1 MNKKPICQKGG
12 IDLLQIV
19 KFTLPLAAIL
29 LAFTGCETPQM
40 PEPAKHGVSNQPHAE
55 TIVLREGDVL
65 KISFPGSANL
75 DTTQQIRRDGKIS
88 MPLVGEVVAAG
99 MTPDQLKDS
108 LIKLYAPQISSK
120 EVTVALESSSF
131 PIFVTGCVVHPGK
144 ILSDHPMTAL
154 EAVMESGGFDYTTA
168 NLKNVK
174 VIRRENG
181 VLESYTLNLKKVLEG
196 KEDKPFYL
204 KPSDIVFV
212 PERFSWF

>member
-12 IDLLQIV
+12 IDWLPIV

-29 LAFTGCETPQM
+29 LAFTSCETSQM
-40 PEPAKHGVSNQPHAE
+40 PEPAKQGVSNQPHAE

-144 ILSDHPMTAL
+144 MLSDHPMTAL
-154 EAVMESGGFDYTTA
+154 EAVMESGGFDYTQA

-181 VLESYTLNLKKVLEG
+181 VSESYTLNLKQVLEG

>member
-40 PEPAKHGVSNQPHAE
+40 PEPAKQGVSNQPHAE

-154 EAVMESGGFDYTTA
+154 EAVMESGGFDYAQA

-181 VLESYTLNLKKVLEG
+181 VSESYTLNLKQVLEG

>member
-12 IDLLQIV
+12 IHLLPIV

-99 MTPDQLKDS
+99 MTPDQLKDN

-154 EAVMESGGFDYTTA
+154 EAVMESGGFDYTQA

-181 VLESYTLNLKKVLEG
+181 VSESYTLNLKQVLEG